1 MRGAINE
8 LPRIPI
14 PRTSVNKG
22 KEKGRSGYAP
32 ARPFRVAVLA
42 CPRSARLVDGLDT
55 LALGPEA
62 ELLVAALLARWLV
75 LRRAGGREL

>member
-1 MRGAINE
+1 MQDSGYE
-8 LPRIPI
+8 LPRITI

-32 ARPFRVAVLA
+32 ALPSSRA